1 MRGHCMPLLQAVVST
16 NPPDSVW
23 FPPHPSPEDQVA
35 MRRIKSQAEK
45 LVKSFL
51 HFPVAVCMS
60 QHPRLGRNSLFM
72 HLDDALLQMIA
83 ITALYE

>member
-1 MRGHCMPLLQAVVST
+1 
-16 NPPDSVW
+16 
-23 FPPHPSPEDQVA
+23 

-45 LVKSFL
+45 LVKSLL
-51 HFPVAVCMS
+51 HFPVAVCMG

-83 ITALYE
+83 IMALYE